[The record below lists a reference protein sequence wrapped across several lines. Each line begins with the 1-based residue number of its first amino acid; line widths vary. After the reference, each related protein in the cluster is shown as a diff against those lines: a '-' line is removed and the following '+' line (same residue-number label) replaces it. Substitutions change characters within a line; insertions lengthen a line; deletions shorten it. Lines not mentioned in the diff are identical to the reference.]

1 MCEVFNR
8 QLVGGRDKPI
18 ITALEF
24 CREYLMK
31 RLVIVQKVIDKSPG
45 PLTPTATKL
54 LERNKRE
61 ASQYVVLWNGEHD
74 YQVKLFIVL
83 KLCMLQL
90 CRMCFSKL
98 LIKDVFYILR

>member
-31 RLVIVQKVIDKSPG
+31 RLVIVQKVIDKSQG
-45 PLTPTATKL
+45 HLTPTATKL
-54 LERNKRE
+54 LDKSKKE
-61 ASQYVVLWNGEHD
+61 ASQYSVIWNGEHH
-74 YQVKLFIVL
+74 YQVKLF
-83 KLCMLQL
+83 M
-90 CRMCFSKL
+90 F
-98 LIKDVFYILR
+98 

>member
-31 RLVIVQKVIDKSPG
+31 RLVIVQKAIDKCEG
-45 PLTPTATKL
+45 RLLTPTATKL
-54 LERNKRE
+54 LDKIKEE
-61 ASQYVVLWNGEHD
+61 ACQYVVLWNGEHH
-74 YQVKLFIVL
+74 YQVN
-83 KLCMLQL
+83 
-90 CRMCFSKL
+90 
-98 LIKDVFYILR
+98 LINCGKVN